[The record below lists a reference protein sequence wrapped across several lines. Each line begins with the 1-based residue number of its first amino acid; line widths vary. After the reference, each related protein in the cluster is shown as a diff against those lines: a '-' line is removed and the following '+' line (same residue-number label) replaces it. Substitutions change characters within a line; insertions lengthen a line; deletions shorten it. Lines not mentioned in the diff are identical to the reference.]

1 MNNDDRT
8 GGGLCGN
15 AAVVGFKYT
24 YSENCTRWIIVCLAA
39 AQPHRMAMRVAIR
52 AAFRHDFPF
61 PLLTGAGKRSIIS
74 FVRID
79 GRFGMPRK
87 PQKDSIFKI
96 AEESGISIATKRH
109 R

>member
-61 PLLTGAGKRSIIS
+61 PLLTGAGKRSITIW
-74 FVRID
+74 FN
-79 GRFGMPRK
+79 GWYPGL
-87 PQKDSIFKI
+87 SIESE
-96 AEESGISIATKRH
+96 AEG
-109 R
+109 